1 MREVTDNGGS
11 TETDLHRDSS
21 RVLEAERA
29 DGLEPEEE
37 TVTAAVGEADS
48 LAQHWHY
55 QEGSGDCAI
64 YAEGSALEAFG
75 KEFDPEHERQAGE
88 REGTYSRNG
97 GTEVA
102 ALGHVWQREGIAV
115 ERYPPVSTDQG
126 AGQPPAA
133 DEAFQHL
140 AESLEQRKGVVAA
153 VDSGPLWHDESAPA
167 ANRGHAVWVTGIE
180 QRESGSVYVVCNDSG
195 VPDGQGKRYPIE
207 DFETAWRRSGYDM
220 VVTRD
225 SFQREETQV

>member
-1 MREVTDNGGS
+1 MRELRDDGGP
-11 TETDLHRDSS
+11 TEADLHRDSS
-21 RVLEAERA
+21 RAFERERPDVLQ
-29 DGLEPEEE
+29 PEEE
-37 TVTAAVGEADS
+37 TVTASVGEPDE

-75 KEFDPEHERQAGE
+75 KEFDPERERQAGE

-115 ERYPPVSTDQG
+115 ERYPPVSSDHG
-126 AGQPPAA
+126 ARQLPTA

-153 VDSGPLWHDESAPA
+153 VDSGPLWHDESEPTS
-167 ANRGHAVWVTGIE
+167 NRGHAVWVTGIE
-180 QRESGSVYVVCNDSG
+180 QRESGSAYVVCNDSG
-195 VPDGQGKRYPIE
+195 VLDGQGKRYPIE
-207 DFETAWRRSGYDM
+207 DFDLAWRRSGYDM
-220 VVTRD
+220 VITRD
-225 SFQREETQV
+225 SFQREETHP